1 LASANQLGHDSVSS
15 REGHDPD
22 FDAARQVHYI
32 LSNESLHLGLP
43 TERLLTALLKAVDD
57 GSDPM
62 SLPIPEG
69 DRRILATI
77 LMHETEELTP
87 EAIESAVVSLRERRL
102 RSRRDQLLSEL
113 VAAERKGD
121 SATLS
126 RLTMEKMQL
135 DRQLI
140 DLQNAG
146 D

>member
-1 LASANQLGHDSVSS
+1 M
-15 REGHDPD
+15 
-22 FDAARQVHYI
+22 HYV

-43 TERLLTALLKAVDD
+43 TERLITALLKAVED
-57 GSDPM
+57 GADPM
-62 SLPIPEG
+62 SLPMPEG

-77 LMHETEELTP
+77 LMQETEELTP
-87 EAIESAVVSLRERRL
+87 EAIESAFASLRERRL

-121 SATLS
+121 RGTLS

-135 DRQLI
+135 DRQLMEM
-140 DLQNAG
+140 QNAG